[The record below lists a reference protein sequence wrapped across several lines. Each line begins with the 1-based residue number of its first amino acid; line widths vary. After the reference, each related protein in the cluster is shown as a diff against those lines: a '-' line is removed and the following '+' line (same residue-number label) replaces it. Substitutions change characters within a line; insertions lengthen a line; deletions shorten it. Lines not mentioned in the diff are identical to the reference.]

1 MKFSGLNYTVY
12 PIINRFFGERI
23 TVSGLVTGGDILA
36 QLGEKDLPQR
46 LILPSVMLRAEQ
58 DLFLDS
64 VSIDEV
70 REKLD
75 RKIEVS
81 TNDGFDLLDKILGR

>member
-1 MKFSGLNYTVY
+1 MRK
-12 PIINRFFGERI
+12 I
-23 TVSGLVTGGDILA
+23 TVSGLVTGSDILS
-36 QLGEKDLPQR
+36 QLIKADLPER

-58 DLFLDS
+58 DFFLDS
-64 VSIDEV
+64 ISIDEV

-75 RKIEVS
+75 RRIDIS